1 MAQNASWLGLRHLLQ
16 APNKKSVDSLFV
28 QVFETTVRPKLK
40 RSMERLGGQHEEEGA
55 RKAAAAALAEAAM
68 GALKLASLEEAREV
82 LGSVAFVIERAMY
95 ECSATEDVAALFP
108 AGFHAALRELL
119 AVICA
124 HHLPEWR
131 AAAIDRMVGLPRLM
145 STQWRLDVK
154 TAANAG
160 RMNAPTVLVDLQ
172 VEAARTRVDDPVAA
186 RHVVFE
192 MDRETLDTML
202 DGLTKIRA
210 QLNAVAG
217 VPQTQ
222 ART

>member
-1 MAQNASWLGLRHLLQ
+1 M
-16 APNKKSVDSLFV
+16 VDTLFV
-28 QVFETTVRPKLK
+28 QVFETAVRPKMR
-40 RSMERLGGQHEEEGA
+40 RSVERLGAGQDADALHATDE
-55 RKAAAAALAEAAM
+55 LAEATA
-68 GALKLASLEEAREV
+68 GALKLASAAEAREV
-82 LGSVAFVIERAMY
+82 LHSVAFVIERAMY

-108 AGFHAALRELL
+108 AGFHAALRDLL
-119 AVICA
+119 AMICT

-131 AAAIDRMVGLPRLM
+131 AAAIERMVGLPRLL

-160 RMNAPTVLVDLQ
+160 RMNTPTVLVDLQ
-172 VEAARTRVDDPVAA
+172 VEAARSRVDDPVAA

-217 VPQTQ
+217 VQSQQPPQQ
-222 ART
+222 Q